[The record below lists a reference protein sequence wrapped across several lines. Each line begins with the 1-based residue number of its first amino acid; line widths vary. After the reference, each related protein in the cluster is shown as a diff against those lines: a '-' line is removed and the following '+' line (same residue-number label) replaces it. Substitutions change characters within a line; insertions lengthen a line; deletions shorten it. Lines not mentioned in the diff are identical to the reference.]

1 MSEIKPFLLED
12 ADGTTYTVLIESQTR
27 DDAVPSV
34 EPPVEPSTDAD
45 DREEYGLTEEVKA
58 QLKDIHGTIRAYTY
72 YVVGAFR
79 GMAGAKVEELNLK
92 FGLKIGG
99 KAGLPIFTE
108 GSAESNFEVEVK
120 CTFPE
125 G

>member
-27 DDAVPSV
+27 DDDVPT
-34 EPPVEPSTDAD
+34 VEPSEP
-45 DREEYGLTEEVKA
+45 DREEYGLTDEVKA